1 MAQTRARPN
10 ISSLWAGL
18 ITGLFISTGL
28 HPEKGQVE
36 EINGMLNLIY
46 SALPTDRV
54 VIPIF
59 WFKVLIWFL
68 LVIIPLINTG
78 IEVLV
83 SGKSNIILFLV
94 GIVSG
99 YLVIFNSTITLLTF
113 AAGIIVAK
121 LYPILYR
128 K

>member
-1 MAQTRARPN
+1 
-10 ISSLWAGL
+10 LWAGL

-46 SALPTDRV
+46 SALPTDRI

-68 LVIIPLINTG
+68 LVIIPLVNTG

-83 SGKSNIILFLV
+83 SGKVNIILFLV

-113 AAGIIVAK
+113 VAGIILVK
-121 LYPILYR
+121 LYPILY
-128 K
+128 KK